1 MKRLLLQVVT
11 MFMFWLFLVPETRS
25 QSLPFRLSDRLETER
40 DPAKKIETLAEAA
53 NFCIDSLANL
63 VLAKKYAW
71 EAKDLVIRHKLESPV
86 SLHFVV
92 ARIYDRMS
100 TAYSGLLEIE
110 QTFKKIPADNFQMLA
125 QANNYYAIL
134 NLHSGKLM
142 DAKNEYLKNLEF
154 SEKHHLDFYYAES
167 LRGLTETYKAIGDG
181 EMERKYATLYLE
193 KQVELNKKPG
203 IAVAF
208 FRLGELNLADSVF
221 DESGRFYSKSFDI
234 YKELKDTGMMAH
246 VMLRIAW
253 VEYLK
258 KNLKESINLFKEALK
273 YSEIAQNPTRT
284 TNALGNLG
292 TIYRDLGD
300 DSSALIYYKK
310 SIEISEQI
318 RDYYNLSWVYQD
330 MSSMFVRKGQYEQ
343 AYNYYTLYKTFNDS
357 VETSRFRHGLEQARM
372 LYETERKQQELQILS
387 IRLKQHQ
394 YIFYGIAVFVALLLI
409 IALLV
414 IRQIRVNTRR
424 RMAEMNQKIAEMT
437 QKNLRQQM
445 NPHFIFNTLN
455 SIQYY
460 MYQHDKIATND
471 YMTKFS
477 QLMRKTLE
485 NSQHTAIPIKDELE
499 ALNLYLELEAL
510 RFKNKFI
517 YSINIDEDIDV
528 VMHKIPTML
537 IQPYV
542 ENAICHGLMNREE
555 PGNLVIDLKLEEKT
569 IACTILDN
577 GIGREA
583 AIKIRNNNSHQHHSL
598 GTTITESRLKLVHS
612 LYGSSMKIEYEDLKS
627 ENGIALGTKVII
639 HIPILA

>member
-1 MKRLLLQVVT
+1 
-11 MFMFWLFLVPETRS
+11 
-25 QSLPFRLSDRLETER
+25 
-40 DPAKKIETLAEAA
+40 
-53 NFCIDSLANL
+53 
-63 VLAKKYAW
+63 
-71 EAKDLVIRHKLESPV
+71 
-86 SLHFVV
+86 
-92 ARIYDRMS
+92 
-100 TAYSGLLEIE
+100 
-110 QTFKKIPADNFQMLA
+110 
-125 QANNYYAIL
+125 
-134 NLHSGKLM
+134 M
-142 DAKNEYLKNLEF
+142 DAINEYLKNLEF
-154 SEKHHLDFYYAES
+154 SKKHHLEYYYSES
-167 LRGLTETYKAIGDG
+167 LRGLADTYKAIGDR
-181 EMERKYATLYLE
+181 ELEKKYATLYLE
-193 KQVELNKKPG
+193 KQIELNKKPG

-208 FRLGELNLADSVF
+208 FRLGEINLADSVF
-221 DESGRFYSKSFDI
+221 DESGRFYTKSFDI

-258 KNLKESINLFKEALK
+258 KNLKESINLFKEALL
-273 YSEIAQNPTRT
+273 YSEIAKNPTRI

-310 SIEISEQI
+310 SIEISEQV

-343 AYNYYTLYKTFNDS
+343 AYNYYTLYKTFSDS
-357 VETSRFRHGLEQARM
+357 VGTSRYRRGLEQARM

-394 YIFYGIAVFVALLLI
+394 YIFYAIAVFVGL
-409 IALLV
+409 LLV
-414 IRQIRVNTRR
+414 IASLVFRQIRVNTRR
-424 RMAEMNQKIAEMT
+424 RIAEMNQKIAEMT

-510 RFKNKFI
+510 RFKNKFF
-517 YSINIDEDIDV
+517 YTINIDDDIDV

-555 PGNLVIDLKLEEKT
+555 PGNLLIDLKLEEKA
-569 IACTILDN
+569 IACTIVDN

-583 AIKIRNNNSHQHHSL
+583 ALKIKNNNSNQHHSL
-598 GTTITESRLKLVHS
+598 GTTITESRLKLVNS

-627 ENGIALGTKVII
+627 EVGIALGTKVII